1 MVRKLK
7 RLVSALSGR
16 ADENLVTCVLGQVEW
31 AREGAVLARTMAA
44 RELGRGKAHERM
56 EVIEHEGDVRRG
68 ELVDMLSA
76 SITTPIDREDLFRL
90 SRSIDDVLDTL
101 RDFVREAHI
110 YDIKKMDRLLPL
122 LDWLIEGLD
131 NLAGAVSNILDDP
144 GRVVRS
150 ALDAKKQAGA
160 ICRAYQYEIAE
171 LFVDDISAETFK
183 RRELVRRLDIAG
195 IRLAEAAD
203 ALADGAMKRWH

>member
-7 RLVSALSGR
+7 RLVTALSGR
-16 ADENLVTCVLGQVEW
+16 ADENLVRTVLRQIET
-31 AREGAVLARTMAA
+31 AREGAELARRMASH
-44 RELGRGKAHERM
+44 EVGRGYAHEQIGD
-56 EVIEHEGDVRRG
+56 IEHEGDERRG
-68 ELVDMLSA
+68 VLVDLLSA

-110 YDIKKMDRLLPL
+110 YDIRNMERLLPL

-131 NLAGAVSNILDDP
+131 DLAGAVGNVIDQP
-144 GRVVRS
+144 GSVVHE
-150 ALDAKKQAGA
+150 ALNAKKQGGA
-160 ICRAYQYEIAE
+160 IGRAYQYEIAE
-171 LFVDDISAETFK
+171 LFADEITAETFK
-183 RRELVRRLDIAG
+183 RRELARRLDIAG
-195 IRLAEAAD
+195 IRLSEAAD

>member
-1 MVRKLK
+1 MNRIK
-7 RLVSALSGR
+7 RLTSALSGR
-16 ADENLVTCVLGQVEW
+16 ADDQLVQAVLHQVST
-31 AREGAVLARTMAA
+31 AREGAVLAKSMTA
-44 RELGRGKAHERM
+44 REIGRAKAHERM
-56 EVIEHEGDVRRG
+56 GAIEHEGDVRRG
-68 ELVDMLSA
+68 ELVERLSY
-76 SITTPIDREDLFRL
+76 SITTPIDREDMFRL
-90 SRSIDDVLDTL
+90 SRSVDDVLDTL

-110 YDIKKMDRLLPL
+110 YDITRMTRLLPL

-131 NLAGAVSNILDDP
+131 NLGDAVRDIVDDP

-171 LFVDDISAETFK
+171 LFADDISAETFK

-195 IRLAEAAD
+195 VRLSVAAD

>member
-1 MVRKLK
+1 MVLRI
-7 RLVSALSGR
+7 RQLVSALSGK
-16 ADENLVTCVLGQVEW
+16 ADEGLVDAVLRQVDW
-31 AREGAVLARTMAA
+31 VREGAVLARAMAA
-44 RELGRGKAHERM
+44 RELERAEAHQRM
-56 EVIEHEGDVRRG
+56 GAIEHEGDVRRG
-68 ELVDMLSA
+68 DLVDRLSV

-90 SRSIDDVLDTL
+90 SRSIDDVLDTI

-110 YDIKKMDRLLPL
+110 YDVTTLDRLLPL

-131 NLAGAVSNILDDP
+131 DLAGAVSNILEDP
-144 GRVVRS
+144 GHVIRS
-150 ALDAKKQAGA
+150 ALSAKKHASA
-160 ICRAYQYEIAE
+160 ICRAYQYEVAA

-195 IRLAEAAD
+195 IRLSEAAD

>member
-1 MVRKLK
+1 VKRMR

-16 ADENLVTCVLGQVEW
+16 ADDQLVESVLDQIAC
-31 AREGAVLARTMAA
+31 AREGAVLARSMAA
-44 RELGRGKAHERM
+44 REIGRATAHERM
-56 EVIEHEGDVRRG
+56 EVVEHEGDERRG
-68 ELVDMLSA
+68 VLVERLSG
-76 SITTPIDREDLFRL
+76 SITTPIDREDMFRL
-90 SRSIDDVLDTL
+90 SRSVDDVLDTL

-110 YDIKKMDRLLPL
+110 YDIKRMTRLLPL
-122 LDWLIEGLD
+122 LDWLTEGLD
-131 NLAGAVSNILDDP
+131 NLASAVSDILDDP
-144 GRVVRS
+144 GSVVRG
-150 ALDAKKQAGA
+150 ALEAKKRAGS

-195 IRLAEAAD
+195 MRLSEAAD

>member
-1 MVRKLK
+1 MVRQIRKLMT
-7 RLVSALSGR
+7 VLSGK
-16 ADENLVTCVLGQVEW
+16 ADQALVNAVLGQIEW
-31 AREGAVLARTMAA
+31 VREGAVLARGMAA
-44 RELGRGKAHERM
+44 REIGRAKAHERM
-56 EVIEHEGDVRRG
+56 EVVEHEGDERRG
-68 ELVDMLSA
+68 ELVDMLSG

-131 NLAGAVSNILDDP
+131 NLSGAVANVLDDP
-144 GRVVRS
+144 GKVVRS
-150 ALDAKKQAGA
+150 ALSAKKQAGS

-171 LFVDDISAETFK
+171 LFVDEISAETFK

-195 IRLAEAAD
+195 IHLAEAAD
-203 ALADGAMKRWH
+203 SLADGAMKRWH

>member
-1 MVRKLK
+1 MVNKIK
-7 RLVSALSGR
+7 QLVTALSGR
-16 ADENLVTCVLGQVEW
+16 ADQGLVGSVLSQVELV
-31 AREGAVLARTMAA
+31 REGAVVARAMAA
-44 RELGRGKAHERM
+44 RELGRADAHTRM

-68 ELVDMLSA
+68 DLVDQLSV

-90 SRSIDDVLDTL
+90 SRSIDDVLDTI

-131 NLAGAVSNILDDP
+131 DLAGAVANVLDDP
-144 GRVVRS
+144 GHVVRS
-150 ALDAKKQAGA
+150 ALSAKKHAGA

-171 LFVDDISAETFK
+171 LFVDEISAETFK

-195 IRLAEAAD
+195 MRLSEAAD

>member
-1 MVRKLK
+1 MVRKFR
-7 RLVSALSGR
+7 RLMTALSGR
-16 ADENLVTCVLGQVEW
+16 ADENLIRALLSQIEW

-44 RELGRGKAHERM
+44 RELGRRKAHDRM
-56 EVIEHEGDVRRG
+56 GKIEHEGDERRG
-68 ELVDMLSA
+68 ELVDMLAA

-90 SRSIDDVLDTL
+90 SRSIDDVLDSV

-144 GRVVRS
+144 GHVVRS
-150 ALDAKKQAGA
+150 ALDAKKQAA
-160 ICRAYQYEIAE
+160 SICRAYQYEIAE
-171 LFVDDISAETFK
+171 LFVDEISAETFK

-195 IRLAEAAD
+195 IRLAEASD